1 VAARK
6 RKKKS
11 WIKRLVF
18 YVCFPLVVWF
28 AAFLVWFYWN
38 DLAGVFTKDRYK
50 SRTVPKAIPRPD
62 QREKSDTIPPKR
74 SQEKILEEDRQK
86 LEDILKRRS

>member
-18 YVCFPLVVWF
+18 YVCFPLGVWF
-28 AAFLVWFYWN
+28 VAFLIWFYWN
-38 DLAGVFTKDRYK
+38 DLWAPFGKD
-50 SRTVPKAIPRPD
+50 KAPMRVIPRAS
-62 QREKSDTIPPKR
+62 RSEKAERTPANR
-74 SQEKILEEDRQK
+74 SQEKILDEDRER
-86 LEDILKRRS
+86 LEDILKRK

>member
-11 WIKRLVF
+11 WIKRPVF

-28 AAFLVWFYWN
+28 AAFLIWFYWR
-38 DLAGVFTKDRYK
+38 DLQALFGKDTAPMR
-50 SRTVPKAIPRPD
+50 VMPKAARSEKAERIPANP
-62 QREKSDTIPPKR
+62 
-74 SQEKILEEDRQK
+74 SQEKILDEDRK
-86 LEDILKRRS
+86 RLEDILKRK

>member
-6 RKKKS
+6 LKKKS

-28 AAFLVWFYWN
+28 VAFLIWFYWN
-38 DLAGVFTKDRYK
+38 DLWTLFGKDRAPMRGAPRA
-50 SRTVPKAIPRPD
+50 SRS
-62 QREKSDTIPPKR
+62 EKVERTPADR
-74 SQEKILEEDRQK
+74 SQEKILDEDRK
-86 LEDILKRRS
+86 RLEDILKRK